1 MNELSTR
8 TYESHFNNL
17 LYLEQFQMKKDIEYY
32 TMEDAQMRKE
42 ARTGLIRLT
51 VPGLAEKRPKCAE
64 RRSSFS

>member
-32 TMEDAQMRKE
+32 TMEDAQMRKD

-51 VPGLAEKRPKCAE
+51 VSC
-64 RRSSFS
+64 